1 MRCDD
6 FVVKAHH
13 LRRKRERCK
22 PASGGHAMAESEVPA
37 DEAPTRPLSAWGAY
51 AAIALCLVWGF
62 NQVAVKLALPGV
74 PPLTQAAIRA
84 LGAAGIVALFALRR
98 GDRKSTRLNSSHL
111 GIS

>member
-1 MRCDD
+1 MRCED
-6 FVVKAHH
+6 FVVKAHR
-13 LRRKRERCK
+13 LRHKVRAIGRG
-22 PASGGHAMAESEVPA
+22 GGHAMAESEVPA

-51 AAIALCLVWGF
+51 AAIALCVVWGF

-74 PPLTQAAIRA
+74 PPLTQAAIRT